1 MLIGTS
7 LRKCID
13 SLMNKHVE
21 EKDVVC
27 IITSTKSNNLEE
39 FLQIVDYYYDMGD
52 ITVDFDCE
60 DFSKEDILKMA
71 ETLYNKGK
79 IHQPRNYSGNPHVH
93 PKFRNQIWLD
103 ILPTNENSNQL
114 VVDAYG
120 KYKMLDALT
129 K

>member
-1 MLIGTS
+1 
-7 LRKCID
+7 
-13 SLMNKHVE
+13 MNKYVSE
-21 EKDVVC
+21 EDVVC
-27 IITSTKSNNLEE
+27 IITSTISKDLEQ
-39 FLQIVDYYYDMGD
+39 FLKIVEAYYEMGE

-60 DFSKEDILKMA
+60 EFSKEDTLSMA

-79 IHQPRNYSGNPHVH
+79 IHQPRNYSGSHHVH
-93 PKFRNQIWLD
+93 PKFRRSIWLD
-103 ILPTNENSNQL
+103 IVPTNVNSNQL

>member
-1 MLIGTS
+1 
-7 LRKCID
+7 
-13 SLMNKHVE
+13 MNKYVRE
-21 EKDVVC
+21 EDVVC

-52 ITVDFDCE
+52 ISVDFDCAE
-60 DFSKEDILKMA
+60 FSKEDTLKIA

-79 IHQPRNYSGNPHVH
+79 IHQPRNYSSSPYVH
-93 PKFRNQIWLD
+93 YKFRNQTWLD
-103 ILPTNENSNQL
+103 IVPTNENSNQL
-114 VVDAYG
+114 VVEAYG